1 MKTCI
6 LISCFADVSTKKDPS
21 NPMSPLKFKK
31 RNTISKG
38 YKQCYFL
45 QIYTLTLCQQCTM
58 FIFISLLAERKLLLK

>member
-21 NPMSPLKFKK
+21 NPMSPLKFQK

-45 QIYTLTLCQQCTM
+45 QIYTLYVNNVLCL
-58 FIFISLLAERKLLLK
+58 FLFLS